1 MQTMIIKRAFI
12 RGTLTSLIILL
23 LMVNNSIANQSL
35 GIGPIRL
42 GDSRITI
49 QNKVQNSKQ
58 IKTDSSEQYSVYLF
72 GKSFKILLYY
82 GLGYADLGDDDLDQ
96 IVLKTSFNDRYRP
109 SHSFAGP
116 SPQSVIESVI
126 EAYTRKYGKPSYQI
140 SPENNVY
147 WNSEL
152 TFEISRDNKI
162 YWNNELTLFARW
174 KLPDKSRIDMAI
186 KRYVFDRQKYINFQ
200 IELIDKSRLKRKKK
214 DDDLLR
220 RVFEEKEKK
229 RKEKEEKKM
238 KKAMD
243 AI

>member
-1 MQTMIIKRAFI
+1 MVQTMIIKRAFI

-109 SHSFAGP
+109 SHISGP

-126 EAYTRKYGKPSYQI
+126 KAYTRKYGKPSYQI

-152 TFEISRDNKI
+152 TFEISRDNKV

-220 RVFEEKEKK
+220 RVFEEKE
-229 RKEKEEKKM
+229 M